1 MNNIKIFRANPGEGK
16 TKWLFER
23 AVEESLNG
31 KHLYYVG
38 TERSMEALTK
48 MWEATFHEKCPI
60 INWCESKGIV
70 EPCCIFT
77 DEMFENLRDM
87 DLWLN
92 FMQKYG
98 ATWYITVD
106 KEYFVN

>member
-1 MNNIKIFRANPGEGK
+1 MNNIKIFRANRGEGK

-23 AVEESLNG
+23 AVEEKLNG
-31 KHLYYVG
+31 KSLYYVG
-38 TERSMEALTK
+38 TEQSMDALVR
-48 MWEATFHEKCPI
+48 MWEATFHEKCPMV
-60 INWCESKGIV
+60 NWCDDAKIV

-77 DEMFENLRDM
+77 DEMFENLLEM
-87 DLWLN
+87 DLWLT

-98 ATWYITVD
+98 VTWYITMD

>member
-23 AVEESLNG
+23 AVEEKLNG

-38 TERSMEALTK
+38 KEKSMDALAG
-48 MWEATFHEKCPI
+48 MWEATFHEKCPMV
-60 INWCESKGIV
+60 NWCHESNIV

-77 DEMFENLRDM
+77 DDMLANLLDM
-87 DLWLN
+87 DLWLT
-92 FMQKYG
+92 FMKKYG
-98 ATWYITVD
+98 ATWYITMD
-106 KEYFVN
+106 KECFVN

>member
-1 MNNIKIFRANPGEGK
+1 MNNIKIFRANRGEGK

-23 AVEESLNG
+23 AVEERDSG
-31 KHLYYVG
+31 KHLYYIG
-38 TERSMEALTK
+38 IEKSIKTLAR

-60 INWCESKGIV
+60 TNWSENSDIIS
-70 EPCCIFT
+70 PCCILT
-77 DEMFENLRDM
+77 DGMFANLYDM
-87 DLWLN
+87 ALWFN
-92 FMQKYG
+92 FMKQYD

>member
-1 MNNIKIFRANPGEGK
+1 MNNMKIFRANPGEGK

-31 KHLYYVG
+31 KSLYYVG
-38 TERSMEALTK
+38 TDRTMESLVK
-48 MWEATFHEKCPI
+48 MWEATFHEKCPM
-60 INWCESKGIV
+60 INWCDDDKIV

-77 DEMFENLRDM
+77 DDMLANLLDM
-87 DLWLN
+87 DLWLT
-92 FMQKYG
+92 FMKKYG

-106 KEYFVN
+106 KECFVN